1 MHFNP
6 QTLTFLLLSPCGSV
20 WEQKTLK
27 CILPG
32 SGEGPAAAEGCWGWC
47 GDGEGELVLTCLF
60 TQAFAN
66 HQVMDSF
73 VTLLDL
79 CLQRSSPTE
88 QTFKPFAVF
97 ISTPFYQL
105 LFQQL
110 TVPWPVN
117 EWVESDRSLYI
128 LNIREKKKNPKQ
140 DSEKGIFKRAFRVF
154 KHRQM

>member
-1 MHFNP
+1 M
-6 QTLTFLLLSPCGSV
+6 
-20 WEQKTLK
+20 
-27 CILPG
+27 
-32 SGEGPAAAEGCWGWC
+32 
-47 GDGEGELVLTCLF
+47 LTCLF

-88 QTFKPFAVF
+88 QTFIPFAVF
-97 ISTPFYQL
+97 ISTPPFYQL

-117 EWVESDRSLYI
+117 E
-128 LNIREKKKNPKQ
+128 
-140 DSEKGIFKRAFRVF
+140 
-154 KHRQM
+154 